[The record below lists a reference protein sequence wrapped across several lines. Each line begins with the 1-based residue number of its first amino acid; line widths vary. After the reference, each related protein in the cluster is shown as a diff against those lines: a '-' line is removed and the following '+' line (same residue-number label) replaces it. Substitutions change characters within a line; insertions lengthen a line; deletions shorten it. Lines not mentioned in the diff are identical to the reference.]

1 MIKQDLDTLI
11 QAIKEKKVIAFQYN
25 KEGKTFGTRIGAPY
39 VIYSGTDGTKK
50 YVDLYQSSGIS
61 DRVSTGQ
68 AEFPHWVTLE
78 LEFVSDVAL
87 TEDTFV
93 PISGYKRY
101 SKKYMIA
108 NIKI

>member
-11 QAIKEKKVIAFQYN
+11 QAIKEKKVISFQYN
-25 KEGKTFGTRIGAPY
+25 KEGKTHGERIGAPY
-39 VIYSGTDGTKK
+39 VIYWDKDATKR

-61 DRVSTGQ
+61 DRVATGQ
-68 AEFPHWVTLE
+68 SEFPHWVTLE
-78 LEFVSDVAL
+78 FEFVSDVIL
-87 TEDTFV
+87 TEGTFV

-101 SKKYMIA
+101 AKKYMIA